1 MKKVCSK
8 TIEYH
13 TMQIVSMYRQ
23 SQATFVFA
31 GVASKSELKLNL
43 HVKYVHRRSSVV
55 VL

>member
-13 TMQIVSMYRQ
+13 TMQIMYRQ